1 VQAIMAKGTAIPS
14 DYVEKFIQAE
24 RTFLHQRVWDM
35 ERQALV
41 PLTPYPLDLDPGTL
55 DYAGAY

>member
-1 VQAIMAKGTAIPS
+1 MAKGTAIPS